1 MTTKVV
7 STLKYLLV
15 FSITFFTII
24 SCEKEI
30 ESIGIGLIDNDKFS
44 GNKIISE
51 VISTHENVERVP
63 GNGLQQYLLGLYAD
77 DEFGSLK
84 ASIVG
89 QLLLPATG
97 ENYDY
102 GTNGAIDSVIINIPY
117 QSTRELE
124 SYAGGQ
130 PKFSIDSVMGDKDEA
145 FKINVYELK
154 TFLNSLD
161 PFDPSKNVIYYSDK
175 DFQKGSA
182 LLFSGDFKINQD
194 DTVSVIKRYL
204 NDGVTVY
211 DRDTIKEDNIQPTIK
226 LPLNEQLI
234 KQLFVDN
241 ASNAEFD
248 SNENFI
254 HFFRGLFI
262 EAEALTSDKS
272 HLISLNL
279 LGSKMTIYYSN
290 DQDELADQDLNGNG
304 VNGEQGVRTSH
315 LYNFSFGALKSNI
328 LERDYTNSKQS
339 GDDRLY
345 VQGAAGS
352 IATVELLSNENLVEL
367 QSNNWLIKDA
377 NLVFYVDQ
385 SASSNIVPEQLFI
398 YNYDENLQIRDM
410 LSEGLGAIG
419 GVLERDEEGNP
430 YRYTFKITDYISEL
444 LKSDDPVDLAK
455 IGLKV
460 YNPTD
465 LPITL
470 SDINILDFS
479 WNPKGVVLFDHSAS
493 AGDKRIKLEILYT
506 ELN

>member
-254 HFFRGLFI
+254 HSFF
-262 EAEALTSDKS
+262 
-272 HLISLNL
+272 
-279 LGSKMTIYYSN
+279 
-290 DQDELADQDLNGNG
+290 
-304 VNGEQGVRTSH
+304 
-315 LYNFSFGALKSNI
+315 
-328 LERDYTNSKQS
+328 
-339 GDDRLY
+339 
-345 VQGAAGS
+345 
-352 IATVELLSNENLVEL
+352 
-367 QSNNWLIKDA
+367 
-377 NLVFYVDQ
+377 
-385 SASSNIVPEQLFI
+385 
-398 YNYDENLQIRDM
+398 
-410 LSEGLGAIG
+410 
-419 GVLERDEEGNP
+419 
-430 YRYTFKITDYISEL
+430 
-444 LKSDDPVDLAK
+444 
-455 IGLKV
+455 
-460 YNPTD
+460 
-465 LPITL
+465 
-470 SDINILDFS
+470 
-479 WNPKGVVLFDHSAS
+479 
-493 AGDKRIKLEILYT
+493 
-506 ELN
+506 